1 MCDIFSKEKQG
12 EKVCTIDWKILT
24 LLGVELRPS
33 DESLCNTCV
42 DICIGQ
48 NVIWNFVSARFLETR
63 KSSLR
68 KVGRTKVFNDIMQN
82 FISVIGDEEFPSNST
97 FMYCPVLCDIFRSL
111 SSLITN
117 STLLCLLFKIK
128 DWCKK
133 CTIKV
138 WASYFWRK
146 PGTY

>member
-1 MCDIFSKEKQG
+1 MHLKLHKSWCVTFTQKRTYKIQG
-12 EKVCTIDWKILT
+12 KKVCTNNWKILT

-97 FMYCPVLCDIFRSL
+97 FMYCPVLCDIFRSS

-117 STLLCLLFKIK
+117 SILFCWLFKIK
-128 DWCKK
+128 DWCNK
-133 CTIKV
+133 
-138 WASYFWRK
+138 
-146 PGTY
+146 